1 MEQETDEYA
10 AKYGHSKKVAAL
22 SSLQQTLMN
31 QNKTALLFTQGGKT
45 HHIWGQRD
53 TSDEEHKTDFTER
66 ESGLSLQ
73 RYQTDDSPCTL
84 KSLRLTSAEKP
95 RPLRATTST
104 SSTRA

>member
-1 MEQETDEYA
+1 MKVEQETDEYA

-66 ESGLSLQ
+66 ERAFSAKIPN
-73 RYQTDDSPCTL
+73 R
-84 KSLRLTSAEKP
+84 RLTLYVEKSKADVC
-95 RPLRATTST
+95 RETAAIKSNN
-104 SSTRA
+104 